1 MRRHLFTVL
10 RVALILAGIGYIL
23 WVVQWN
29 DAMVTPEGGGPA
41 VLRPGMLTLL
51 REASP
56 GWLLGGLVLVSVVWP
71 LQAWRWWLL
80 IRCRGLEVSFVSVLR
95 LVMVGLFFNFC
106 VPLGSNG
113 GDVVKAYGAA
123 RTMTAPGSK
132 STMVISVLLDR
143 MSGMIGLLLLAGVMG
158 LFMWNDP
165 TGQRVTVISWTVLL
179 GLLVGGAVYVSPFTR
194 RWLGL
199 SFLEKLP
206 GVQKID
212 RAITGYRGH
221 RGVLLAAV
229 GLSLPVHICLALA
242 TAMAGYA
249 LGVPT
254 PLLTLMVALPVTFLV
269 GSMPLGYL
277 GLGVMEATAQGLLSH
292 DAGEITGNQIVGMLM
307 AYRLYL
313 LAYGLIGAVVMTTS
327 GMHLREMVPDAD
339 DPGDVFTDAAEAESH
354 TTPV

>member
-1 MRRHLFTVL
+1 MRRYLFTVL
-10 RVALILAGIGYIL
+10 RVVLILAGVGYIA

-29 DAMVTPEGGGPA
+29 DEMVVPAGGSVA

-51 REASP
+51 RDASP
-56 GWLLGGLVLVSVVWP
+56 GWLLAGLALVSVVWP

-80 IRCRGLEVSFVSVLR
+80 IRCRGLEVSFLSVLK

-132 STMVISVLLDR
+132 STMIISVLLDR
-143 MSGMIGLLLLAGVMG
+143 VMGMVALLVLAGGVA
-158 LFMWNDP
+158 LFMWDDP
-165 TGQRVTVISWTVLL
+165 TGRRVAVISCAVLL
-179 GLLVGGAVYVSPFTR
+179 GLIVGGAVYITPWSR

-199 SFLEKLP
+199 GVLEKLP
-206 GVQKID
+206 GVRKID
-212 RAITGYRGH
+212 RAVTGYRGH
-221 RGVLLAAV
+221 LGVLLGAV
-229 GLSLPVHICLALA
+229 GLSLPVHVCMALA

-277 GLGVMEATAQGLLSH
+277 GLGVMEATAEGLLSH
-292 DAGEITGNQIVGMLM
+292 ETGEITSNQIVGMLM

-313 LAYGLIGAVVMTTS
+313 LAYGVVGAVVMTTS
-327 GMHLREMVPDAD
+327 GMHLRELVPDEAGEAD
-339 DPGDVFTDAAEAESH
+339 GLTDVAEAESH
-354 TTPV
+354 TTPL